1 MDSIIDIARMADVSK
16 STVSRVLAGTTYGVS
31 DKSREKV
38 LAVVKHRHFVKN
50 RVASAMR
57 TKRSLTILLVVP
69 DITNTFWAEVARGA
83 QNVFDEAGYS
93 VFLGNSDRQTEREL
107 RYIRLARENKAD
119 AVMINAPELNLKEA
133 FAGLNCPVVLLG
145 DRAGDCPY
153 KKVGTDIEKAVGTAL
168 DYLVQ
173 KKHTDIGFVSPL
185 RLDTEG
191 IDRNKRYVVY
201 KDFMEQKGFA
211 VRDDRHFNVQL
222 SFEGGIELA
231 RLFMRMKDKPSA
243 IVAGNDAVA
252 IGFIREAQKAGIR
265 VPQDVSIIGLDD
277 IETAGMITPSLTTVA
292 KPKREIG
299 ATGARMILDMLN
311 GKKNVAGTFLTP
323 FLIERE
329 SVAELK

>member
-119 AVMINAPELNLKEA
+119 AVMINAPELNLKKA

-145 DRAGDCPY
+145 DRSGDCPY

-201 KDFMEQKGFA
+201 KDFMKQKGFA

-231 RLFMRMKDKPSA
+231 RLFIRMKDKPSA

-252 IGFIREAQKAGIR
+252 IGFIREAQKAGVR

-277 IETAGMITPSLTTVA
+277 IETAAMITPAVTTVA

-311 GKKNVAGTFLTP
+311 GKKNVASTFLTP

>member
-31 DKSREKV
+31 NKSREKV

-145 DRAGDCPY
+145 DRADDCSY
-153 KKVGTDIEKAVGTAL
+153 KKVGTDIEKAMRTAL

-231 RLFMRMKDKPSA
+231 RLFIRMKDKPSA

-252 IGFIREAQKAGIR
+252 IGFIREAQKAGVR

-311 GKKNVAGTFLTP
+311 GKKNVASTFLTP
-323 FLIERE
+323 FLIELE

>member
-119 AVMINAPELNLKEA
+119 AVMINAPELNLKKA

-153 KKVGTDIEKAVGTAL
+153 KKVGTDIEKAVRTAL
-168 DYLVQ
+168 DYLVR
-173 KKHTDIGFVSPL
+173 KRHTDIGFVSPL
-185 RLDTEG
+185 LLDTEG
-191 IDRNKRYVVY
+191 IDRNKRYVAY
-201 KDFMEQKGFA
+201 KNFMEQNGLA
-211 VRDDRHFNVQL
+211 VRSDRHFNVQL

-231 RLFMRMKDKPSA
+231 RLFMRMKDRPSA